1 MSFLWVVVF
10 LCLFSSLVII
20 NFALFSRKE
29 LLKIF
34 THKFGLMI
42 AVALAVALGL
52 TGVFVTL
59 SLLKK

>member
-34 THKFGLMI
+34 THKFGLII
-42 AVALAVALGL
+42 AVTLAVALGL
-52 TGVFVTL
+52 AGVFLAL